1 MMYPF
6 YYYFDPTYILVLIG
20 AIISMIA
27 SGMVQSAYSKYSQIR
42 CMAGLTGADVANT
55 ILRSNGIT
63 DIRVECIRGN
73 ALTNYYH
80 PSKGV
85 ICLSESVYHSQSIA
99 ALGIAAHECGHAI
112 QYQQNYFPV
121 RVKNALSPAAS
132 FASKAGIP
140 IILLGVLF
148 GYNATLVNIGIWV
161 FAIAVFVQL
170 VTLPVEFN
178 ASKRALVC
186 LEQYG
191 MVTREEK
198 NGSAKVLRA
207 AALTYVAA
215 AAAAILQLL
224 RLVLLFGGRRR
235 DD

>member
-1 MMYPF
+1 MYPF

-27 SGMVQSAYSKYSQIR
+27 SGMVQSAYSKYSQVR
-42 CMAGLTGADVANT
+42 CMAGLTGGEAANA
-55 ILRSNGIT
+55 ILRNNGIT
-63 DIRVECIRGN
+63 DVRVECIRGN

-85 ICLSESVYHSQSIA
+85 ICLSESVYHSQSIS

-132 FASKAGIP
+132 FGSKAGIP
-140 IILLGVLF
+140 IILLGILF

-178 ASKRALVC
+178 ASSRALVC

-191 MVTREEK
+191 MVTHEEK
-198 NGSAKVLRA
+198 KGSAKVLRA

-224 RLVLLFGGRRR
+224 RLIILFGGRRR

>member
-1 MMYPF
+1 MYYPF

-20 AIISMIA
+20 AIVSMIA
-27 SGMVQSAYSKYSQIR
+27 SGMVQSAYSNYSQTR
-42 CMAGLTGADVANT
+42 CLAGYTGAEVANML
-55 ILRSNGIT
+55 LRNNGIT
-63 DIRVECIRGN
+63 DIRVECIKGN

-85 ICLSESVYHSQSIA
+85 ICLSESVFYSTSIA
-99 ALGIAAHECGHAI
+99 AVGIAAHECGHAI

-121 RVKNALSPAAS
+121 RIKNALSPAAS

-140 IILLGVLF
+140 IILFGVLF

-161 FAIAVFVQL
+161 FAIAVFVQI

-178 ASKRALVC
+178 ASSRALACV
-186 LEQYG
+186 EQYG
-191 MVTREEK
+191 VVTADEK
-198 NGSAKVLRA
+198 RGCAKVLRA